1 MLLLGLPKYGCS
13 TMSKD
18 VSTLS
23 PRVPLLGGCSG
34 NCTIET
40 QRVVGLAWRG
50 GIVVGSL
57 WCGGIVVPKSRRTTN
72 PTTPTTSQ
80 RKAHHTGTA
89 HEKSHD
95 KSHDN
100 PTTLRQS
107 FGCLRD
113 HGGPKVRTFCGPLT
127 SCRSTIYTDPPTLV
141 ATPTLNPT
149 NSHHLDAPAAS
160 GQAPPPLIHQRIA
173 RPLMLPSGP
182 IKVCYLP
189 QIPYQFA
196 AKWLC
201 HFASVEK

>member
-1 MLLLGLPKYGCS
+1 
-13 TMSKD
+13 
-18 VSTLS
+18 
-23 PRVPLLGGCSG
+23 
-34 NCTIET
+34 
-40 QRVVGLAWRG
+40 VVGLSWDRCGAVGLLCESRG
-50 GIVVGSL
+50 ARQIPRLPPQVKERLTTPG
-57 WCGGIVVPKSRRTTN
+57 RRTTN

-89 HEKSHD
+89 HDKSHD

-113 HGGPKVRTFCGPLT
+113 HGGPKVRTFRGPLT

-160 GQAPPPLIHQRIA
+160 GQTRLPRRPSTDIETADAPKQCE
-173 RPLMLPSGP
+173 
-182 IKVCYLP
+182 KVCIQYHINSLLSGSVTLP
-189 QIPYQFA
+189 PWRSNFVTFHQV
-196 AKWLC
+196 AK
-201 HFASVEK
+201 

>member
-1 MLLLGLPKYGCS
+1 MGNEFGANATY
-13 TMSKD
+13 
-18 VSTLS
+18 

-57 WCGGIVVPKSRRTTN
+57 WCGGIVVRKSQRTTN

-89 HEKSHD
+89 HDKSHD

-113 HGGPKVRTFCGPLT
+113 HGGPKVRTFRGPLT

-160 GQAPPPLIHQRIA
+160 GQTSPSRRPSTDIETAMRKSMHTSTKYHINSLLSGSVTLPPWRINFVTFHQ
-173 RPLMLPSGP
+173 
-182 IKVCYLP
+182 V
-189 QIPYQFA
+189 
-196 AKWLC
+196 AK
-201 HFASVEK
+201 